1 MKAVVIGFIALA
13 VVWAFGAAAAVEVDG
28 LGMLLLVLIVV
39 FGVISIKVIRDSG
52 GGSAV
57 QPRRCSNCGGLIS
70 PSAPYCKHCKTPVT

>member
-13 VVWAFGAAAAVEVDG
+13 LVWAFGTAAAGEIDG
-28 LGMLLLVLIVV
+28 IGALLLALIAV
-39 FGVISIKVIRDSG
+39 FGVISIKVIRASG

-70 PSAPYCKHCKTPVT
+70 PSAPYCKHCKAPVT